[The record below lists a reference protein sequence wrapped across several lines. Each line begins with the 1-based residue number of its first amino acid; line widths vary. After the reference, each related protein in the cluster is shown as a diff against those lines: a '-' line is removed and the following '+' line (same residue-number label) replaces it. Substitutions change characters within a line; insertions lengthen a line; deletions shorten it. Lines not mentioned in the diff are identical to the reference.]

1 MLSHVESNPRPAE
14 PRPLRKRLSA
24 AQREERMPLIQM
36 QDVVKI
42 FRTPAGDFPAL
53 RGIDVNFYE
62 GEFVSVVG
70 KSGSGKST
78 LINMLTGIDH
88 PTSGSVIIADTPI
101 HTLNESK
108 MSRWRG
114 RNLGIVFQFYQ
125 LLPTLTLL
133 ENVLLPMDIANIYAP
148 AQREARARAL
158 LDMVGLADH
167 AHKMPGAVSGGQQ
180 QSAAI
185 ARALANDPPIIA
197 ADEPTGNLDTR
208 TAERIYGLFEELVA
222 QGKTIVMVTHD
233 PTLAERTNRTLLLA
247 DGEVINATIA
257 EVLKSLDHQ
266 QMLEATRQAQT
277 CRFAPGETIIR
288 EGEAN
293 DTLYLIAAGD
303 VEITLEARGRQRTV
317 ARLGPGQYF
326 GEIGLLQPGGAIAN
340 VRAALSTP
348 VETIAL
354 GREALGQLLEQAQT
368 LREEITHVAEA
379 RKAENYSLRQTLTRV
394 QEGQYV

>member
-1 MLSHVESNPRPAE
+1 MTHHNNGS
-14 PRPLRKRLSA
+14 
-24 AQREERMPLIQM
+24 PLIQM
-36 QDVVKI
+36 NNIVKI
-42 FRTPAGDFPAL
+42 FRTPAGNFPAL
-53 RGIDVNFYE
+53 KGINVDFHA

-88 PTSGSVIIADTPI
+88 PTSGSVVIDETAI

-133 ENVLLPMDIANIYAP
+133 ENVLLPMDIADVTP
-148 AQREARARAL
+148 PGKREARAMEL
-158 LDMVGLADH
+158 LEMVGLAEH

-197 ADEPTGNLDTR
+197 ADEPTGNLDSR
-208 TAERIYGLFEELVA
+208 AAARIYDIFETLA
-222 QGKTIVMVTHD
+222 DQGKTIIMVTHD

-257 EVLKSLDHQ
+257 DVLNQLDHQ
-266 QMLEATRQAQT
+266 QMLRATHHAVAR
-277 CRFAPGETIIR
+277 RFNPGETIIH
-288 EGEAN
+288 EGEPN
-293 DTLYLIAAGD
+293 DALYLIAQGD
-303 VEITLEARGRQRTV
+303 VEIALGENGRSQTV
-317 ARLGPGQYF
+317 AKLGPGQYF
-326 GEIGLLQPGGAIAN
+326 GEIDVLHKGGAIAS

-348 VETIAL
+348 VEVIAL
-354 GREALGQLLEQAQT
+354 GREVVEQLLHEAQA
-368 LREEITHVAEA
+368 LRDELAQVAEA
-379 RKAENYSLRQTLTRV
+379 RRAENATHRHQLHLTKERV
-394 QEGQYV
+394 HA

>member
-1 MLSHVESNPRPAE
+1 MTHHNNGS
-14 PRPLRKRLSA
+14 
-24 AQREERMPLIQM
+24 PLIQM
-36 QDVVKI
+36 HDIVKI
-42 FRTPAGDFPAL
+42 FRTPAGNFPAL
-53 RGIDVNFYE
+53 KGINVDFHA

-88 PTSGSVIIADTPI
+88 PTSGSVVIDETAI

-133 ENVLLPMDIANIYAP
+133 ENVLLPMDIADVTP
-148 AQREARARAL
+148 PGKREARAMEL
-158 LDMVGLADH
+158 LEIVGLAEH

-197 ADEPTGNLDTR
+197 ADEPTGNLDSR
-208 TAERIYGLFEELVA
+208 AAARIYDIFETLA
-222 QGKTIVMVTHD
+222 DQGKTIIMVTHD

-257 EVLKSLDHQ
+257 DVLNQLDHQ
-266 QMLEATRQAQT
+266 QMLRATHHAVAR
-277 CRFAPGETIIR
+277 RFNPGETIIH
-288 EGEAN
+288 EGEPN
-293 DTLYLIAAGD
+293 DALYLIAQGD
-303 VEITLEARGRQRTV
+303 VEIALGENGRSQTV
-317 ARLGPGQYF
+317 AKLGPGQYF
-326 GEIGLLQPGGAIAN
+326 GEIDVLHKGGAIAS

-348 VETIAL
+348 VEVIAL
-354 GREALGQLLEQAQT
+354 GREVVEQLLHEAQA
-368 LREEITHVAEA
+368 LRDELAQVAEA
-379 RKAENYSLRQTLTRV
+379 RRAENATHRHQLHLTKERV
-394 QEGQYV
+394 HA

>member
-1 MLSHVESNPRPAE
+1 MTNHDTS
-14 PRPLRKRLSA
+14 
-24 AQREERMPLIQM
+24 PLIQM
-36 QDVVKI
+36 HDIVKT

-53 RGIDVNFYE
+53 KGINVDFYA

-88 PTSGSVIIADTPI
+88 PTSGSVIIDETAI

-133 ENVLLPMDIANIYAP
+133 ENVLLPMDIAEVTP
-148 AQREARARAL
+148 PGEREARAMEL
-158 LDMVGLADH
+158 LEMVGLAEH
-167 AHKMPGAVSGGQQ
+167 AHKMPSAVSGGQQ

-197 ADEPTGNLDTR
+197 ADEPTGNLDSR
-208 TAERIYGLFEELVA
+208 AAARIYDIFETLA
-222 QGKTIVMVTHD
+222 DQGKTIIMVTHD

-257 EVLKSLDHQ
+257 DVLKQLDHR
-266 QMLEATRQAQT
+266 QMLRATHHAVAR
-277 CRFAPGETIIR
+277 RFAPGETIIS
-288 EGEAN
+288 EGEQSDA
-293 DTLYLIAAGD
+293 LYLIAQGD
-303 VEITLEARGRQRTV
+303 VEIALGENGQSQTV
-317 ARLGPGQYF
+317 ARLGPGEYF
-326 GEIGLLQPGGAIAN
+326 GEIDVLHRGSAIAS
-340 VRAALSTP
+340 VRAALATP
-348 VETIAL
+348 VEVIAL
-354 GREALGQLLEQAQT
+354 GRDVVEQLLHEAQA
-368 LREEITHVAEA
+368 LREELAQVAEA
-379 RKAENYSLRQTLTRV
+379 RRNENATHRLRLI
-394 QEGQYV
+394 QEQAHA

>member
-1 MLSHVESNPRPAE
+1 MTDPNKS
-14 PRPLRKRLSA
+14 
-24 AQREERMPLIQM
+24 PLIQM
-36 QDVVKI
+36 QDIVKI

-53 RGIDVNFYE
+53 KGINVDFYA

-88 PTSGSVIIADTPI
+88 PTSGSVIIDETDI

-133 ENVLLPMDIANIYAP
+133 ENVLLPMDIAEVTP
-148 AQREARARAL
+148 PGEREARAMEL
-158 LDMVGLADH
+158 LEMVGLAEH

-197 ADEPTGNLDTR
+197 ADEPTGNLNSR
-208 TAERIYGLFEELVA
+208 AAARIYDIFETLA
-222 QGKTIVMVTHD
+222 DQGKTIIMVTHD

-257 EVLKSLDHQ
+257 NVLKQLDHR
-266 QMLEATRQAQT
+266 QMLHATHHAVAQ
-277 CRFAPGETIIR
+277 RFAPGETIIH
-288 EGEAN
+288 EGEPN
-293 DTLYLIAAGD
+293 DALYLIAQGD
-303 VEITLEARGRQRTV
+303 VEIALGENGQSQTV
-317 ARLGPGQYF
+317 ARLGPGEYF
-326 GEIGLLQPGGAIAN
+326 GEIDVLHRGGAIAS
-340 VRAALSTP
+340 VRAALATP
-348 VETIAL
+348 VEVIAL
-354 GREALGQLLEQAQT
+354 GRDVVEQLLHEAQT
-368 LREEITHVAEA
+368 LREELAQVAEA
-379 RKAENYSLRQTLTRV
+379 RRAENATHRHRLRLT
-394 QEGQYV
+394 QEQAHA